1 MTRIIQ
7 DAPPYM
13 ILEGH
18 PSRVRGVN
26 VIGLQRGGFSEPE
39 IEACARRS
47 GSSGAPEI
55 RAAAR
60 SRISRPAQAGRGCC
74 APRRKPPEHGK
85 GREGPYRE
93 SLRDQFQRAG
103 VQRVLRRARD
113 FMTSA
118 DRGDLEEVD
127 SA

>member
-26 VIGLQRGGFSEPE
+26 VIGLQRAASPN
-39 IEACARRS
+39 RRS
-47 GSSGAPEI
+47 SPAPGVPDHLAL
-55 RAAAR
+55 RR
-60 SRISRPAQAGRGCC
+60 S
-74 APRRKPPEHGK
+74 APRTLEDLKTRAGGSRVLAHLVESLLSTGK
-85 GREGPYRE
+85 GAKGRYRE

-103 VQRVLRRARD
+103 VQRVLGEPA
-113 FMTSA
+113 TS
-118 DRGDLEEVD
+118 
-127 SA
+127 